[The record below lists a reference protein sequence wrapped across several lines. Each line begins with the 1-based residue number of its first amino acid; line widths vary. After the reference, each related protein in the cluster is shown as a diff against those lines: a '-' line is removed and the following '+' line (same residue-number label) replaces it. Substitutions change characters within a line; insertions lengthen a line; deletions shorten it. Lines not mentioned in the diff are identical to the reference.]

1 MKDLKSINWNATDSE
16 MELYF
21 DMENNYG
28 NLMNRY
34 LAMDTVMKNKIKS
47 SQDSKAYIRLEKCRM
62 NKLFQTRKYENK
74 KFVKFTEW
82 IDADKQ
88 LLILKRDDS
97 NSSVIAR
104 KTELVDR
111 KDKEILDQRLVIAN
125 LQKQMAQ
132 LKIELKREKETVSLL
147 SSKNYES
154 IIPRYLPDPI
164 IELINEWNKIEKTKI
179 GKNKFQDDFYDWIEE
194 QEEDVDIDQLC
205 DEFNSKLV

>member
-154 IIPRYLPDPI
+154 IIPRYLPDPVPDPYSAPKPSSKRQPVI
-164 IELINEWNKIEKTKI
+164 KP
-179 GKNKFQDDFYDWIEE
+179 KN
-194 QEEDVDIDQLC
+194 
-205 DEFNSKLV
+205 